1 MLAGRDRQD
10 GKPRRPPPRWRW
22 LAVLAGLSA
31 LLALG
36 AAAPA
41 KAKPA
46 AADAPA
52 GGPAKP
58 AGSKRNWQPISLS
71 GLGRCQHTT
80 LNWGIALTVTDTSS
94 GRRLTRAEI
103 ESEQVR
109 IQLYS
114 GATPLEMKLD
124 GDSFQLDW
132 RTQDQPGPVKVHAR
146 IASPTQ
152 TVDGPDHEIFFYS
165 EARVQLL
172 AQTAVGAV
180 DGGCDKTAH
189 CTKLDMGKSTGLWPG
204 LPLQFTRKKPASAD
218 GWADAVVHL
227 KDGTKLIELQR
238 DKPVELPYQPTQ
250 PLELCYA
257 APRCSQPP
265 GDGKLAAAEAIEI
278 KPVHFC
284 LAERDDE
291 CKKTPTAPGCQEP
304 RMATTLL
311 VPEVHANSWLD
322 CNLWWILIVA
332 GVILF
337 LIIVAGI
344 ATPKQFS
351 SSAMLR
357 VANNDRQLRREQG
370 RPLRRE
376 PQGKRGFYRTGTVCF
391 TDIGTTVKKSQGHVL
406 MLKAGEGKQIE
417 LHKKGATLE
426 RFERNAWRQVDLVAT
441 GKDVLNERSL
451 VSGGLYRVNNQFYF
465 TVDF

>member
-1 MLAGRDRQD
+1 MLAGKDR
-10 GKPRRPPPRWRW
+10 PTRRAQLGAPLGRW
-22 LAVLAGLSA
+22 LS
-31 LLALG
+31 LLLGLG
-36 AAAPA
+36 AAAALCFTPRSA
-41 KAKPA
+41 AAKPA
-46 AADAPA
+46 AAPVAAP
-52 GGPAKP
+52 PKP
-58 AGSKRNWQPISLS
+58 STVKRNWQPITLS

-80 LNWGIALTVTDTSS
+80 LNWGIALTVSDSTS
-94 GRRLTRAEI
+94 GRRLTRSEI

-132 RTQDQPGPVKVHAR
+132 RTQDQAGPVKVHAR

-172 AQTAVGAV
+172 AQTPVGV
-180 DGGCDKTAH
+180 VEGGCDKTAH
-189 CTKLDMGKSTGLWPG
+189 CTKLDLGKSTGLWPG
-204 LPLQFTRKKPASAD
+204 LPLQVTRKKPTTSE
-218 GWADAVVHL
+218 GWADALVQL
-227 KDGTKLIELQR
+227 KDGDKLTELQR
-238 DKPVELPYQPTQ
+238 DKPIELAYQPTRTI
-250 PLELCYA
+250 ELCYA
-257 APRCSQPP
+257 APRCTQPP

-278 KPVHFC
+278 KPIHFC

-291 CKKTPTAPGCQEP
+291 CKKTPAAPGCQEP

-311 VPEVHANSWLD
+311 VPEVQANTWLD

-332 GVILF
+332 GVVAF
-337 LIIVAGI
+337 LILVAGI
-344 ATPKQFS
+344 VTPKQFS

-376 PQGKRGFYRTGTVCF
+376 PQGKRGFYRTATVCF

-406 MLKAGEGKQIE
+406 MLRSGEGKQID
-417 LHKKGATLE
+417 LLKKGATLE
-426 RFERNAWRQVDLVAT
+426 RFERNAWRMVDPVAT
-441 GKDVLNERSL
+441 GKDVLNERTL

>member
-1 MLAGRDRQD
+1 MLAGKNRPIGRTRL
-10 GKPRRPPPRWRW
+10 GWLCKRRLAPLLCACAVLG
-22 LAVLAGLSA
+22 LAVGAPPA
-31 LLALG
+31 L
-36 AAAPA
+36 
-41 KAKPA
+41 AKPA
-46 AADAPA
+46 VAPSPTA
-52 GGPAKP
+52 TKP
-58 AGSKRNWQPISLS
+58 AESKRNWQPITLS

-80 LNWGIALTVTDTSS
+80 LNWGIALTVSDSTS

-114 GATPLEMKLD
+114 GTTPLEMKLD
-124 GDSFQLDW
+124 GDTFQLDW
-132 RTQDQPGPVKVHAR
+132 RTQDQAGPVKVHAR

-172 AQTAVGAV
+172 AQTAVGV
-180 DGGCDKTAH
+180 VEGGCDKTAH
-189 CTKLDMGKSTGLWPG
+189 CTKLDLGKSTGLWAG
-204 LPLQFTRKKPASAD
+204 LPLQLTRKKPATSD
-218 GWADAVVHL
+218 GWADALVQL
-227 KDGTKLIELQR
+227 KDGDKLTELQR
-238 DKPVELPYQPTQ
+238 DKPIELAYQPTRT
-250 PLELCYA
+250 LELCYA
-257 APRCSQPP
+257 APRCTQPP

-291 CKKTPTAPGCQEP
+291 CKKTPAAPGCQEP

-311 VPEVHANSWLD
+311 VPDVQANTWLD

-332 GVILF
+332 GVVAF
-337 LIIVAGI
+337 LILVAGI
-344 ATPKQFS
+344 VTPKQFS

-417 LHKKGATLE
+417 LLKKGATLE
-426 RFERNAWRQVDLVAT
+426 RFERNAWRMVDPVAT